1 MRRKFSIPTPSG
13 MLGPGAVIIS
23 KGLRPE
29 RATPHSAG
37 YDLTY
42 AGSTPI
48 FLDADETQTFPT
60 GVWLAIPDGHVGM
73 VCSRSGLAMRRSIAV
88 LNSPGIIDPDYRGEV
103 GVVLHNH
110 APTSYI
116 VSPGERIAQLLI
128 MPTSVVV
135 WHDSAKLFDS
145 LEETERAEGGFGS
158 TGV

>member
-1 MRRKFSIPTPSG
+1 MRRNFSIPTPSG
-13 MLGPGAVIIS
+13 MFGPGAVIIS

-60 GVWLAIPDGHVGM
+60 GVWLAIPDGHVVM
-73 VCSRSGLAMRRSIAV
+73 VCSRSGLAMRRSSAV
-88 LNSPGIIDPDYRGEV
+88 LNSPGLSDPTGTPE
-103 GVVLHNH
+103 
-110 APTSYI
+110 AI
-116 VSPGERIAQLLI
+116 KAWFSPGERIAQLLI